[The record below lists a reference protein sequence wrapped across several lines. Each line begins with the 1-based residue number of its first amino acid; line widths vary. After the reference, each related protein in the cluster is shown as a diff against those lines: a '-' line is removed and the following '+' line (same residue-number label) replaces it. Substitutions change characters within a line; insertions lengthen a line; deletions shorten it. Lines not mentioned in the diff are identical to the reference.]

1 MEEKSLGNAFPE
13 SLQQET
19 DVGHVLHHLLGGSSL
34 TGVEVAHRGGKKN
47 VVERLGNLFGADY
60 AERAYQLGQIVLFL
74 HGSVLL
80 CVGFCFGKP
89 DGKLAVFI
97 LCADFQTAALKACLS
112 LFHAEQFRIHVPL
125 VVHIH
130 EGVRIVRFQPEYGV
144 HGLAELLAVN
154 GTAYPL
160 LPTEKE
166 CTVIAYYQL
175 ASFNAI
181 YKFIDF
187 PCVFGTEPLNKASG
201 NISMSCPCTLFIKVF
216 TTFPDDNRLK
226 ISRSRYHGFGMM
238 CIASHFSLILF
249 LATSKYALT
258 LF

>member
-13 SLQQET
+13 CLEQET
-19 DVGHVLHHLLGGSSL
+19 DVRHVLHHLLGGRSL
-34 TGVEVAHRGGKKN
+34 TGVEVAHRGGEKN

-125 VVHIH
+125 VIHIH

-154 GTAYPL
+154 GAAYPF

-166 CTVIAYYQL
+166 CAVIAYYQL
-175 ASFNAI
+175 ATGNTVEKVI
-181 YKFIDF
+181 HC
-187 PCVFGTEPLNKASG
+187 PCVFGTEPLEKSG
-201 NISMSCPCTLFIKVF
+201 Q
-216 TTFPDDNRLK
+216 
-226 ISRSRYHGFGMM
+226 
-238 CIASHFSLILF
+238 
-249 LATSKYALT
+249 
-258 LF
+258 